1 MKKPLRLA
9 HVLMFTTA
17 LVAPAVAHAQDAAG
31 QEVSDTAQ
39 APQDQEYESPD
50 VSVPGGEIVVRTG
63 AFNIEQDTAEVV
75 SLLSAEDIARTGEGD
90 IAGALSRVTGLS
102 VVGNGFV
109 YVRGLGDRYSLA
121 LLNGSPLPSPEPL
134 KRVVPLDIFPTNVI
148 SSSLVQK
155 TYSVNY
161 PGEFGGGVINLT
173 TKSVPEETF
182 VTVSG
187 SIGGDTFTTGNLG
200 YVYRGSEQDWTGFD
214 NGVRDIP
221 PALQSF
227 FDSGNRISDLSQD
240 QREAI
245 AEQLITGNNS
255 VLQTNKNMAPNW
267 SAGLTT
273 GTAIDIGSDARLGI
287 IATAGYSNKFRTRQ
301 TTQQSP
307 ASADLSLKELDF
319 DRVITDEH
327 VVVDGMLGFGLEFG
341 EHRIRWTNLYIR
353 DTLKQARLGVGTRAT
368 SASGATFMQQDTA
381 WFERQLIDSQIVG
394 EFKSPGDGLS
404 VDWRLGYANS
414 QREAPDEI
422 SFEYYRSNRAN
433 DPYGDL
439 FINRLNNGQNGS
451 ASIAFS
457 NLDEDLWSG
466 GVDVSAELTPSITVS
481 AGYAFADTERT
492 SSRREFQFVAPNNG
506 QNFPP
511 AVLRPDLLL
520 GDAIIDYYNINLIE
534 TTESDP
540 AFEAKLRT
548 DAGYFQFNAELAM
561 GLSLNGGV
569 RYETARQ
576 TVNPIE
582 VFTVPSNSGAST
594 SLQNEYWLPAATLTW
609 EFADNMQLRV
619 SGSKTIARPQFRELL
634 FQQYYDPESN
644 RLYRGNPSL
653 QDSQLYNAEARVE
666 WYTGRDQ
673 RVSAAGFFKRID
685 NPIETYTGFTDNVT
699 ETSFANAPE
708 ANLYGAELEAQKYF
722 DAFGSRR
729 IVAIANY
736 TYTHSELKVGSGDT
750 VEIYTSGTQPALN
763 VFRDGV
769 PLTGQSDHLVNVQ
782 LGLEDEDSLSA
793 QTFLLSYAS
802 KRVTSRAPFGQPDIY
817 EYPGVR
823 LDFVAR
829 QGIYLGGIEAE
840 LKLEV
845 RNILGTD
852 YKEYQESGDNR
863 IYYNL
868 YEVGTSGSLGLSIT
882 F

>member
-1 MKKPLRLA
+1 MMKPLRLA
-9 HVLMFTTA
+9 HILMFTTA
-17 LVAPAVAHAQDAAG
+17 LVAPGVVHAQDAAG
-31 QEVSDTAQ
+31 QDVPNTAQ
-39 APQDQEYESPD
+39 TTPQEEAAPDI
-50 VSVPGGEIVVRTG
+50 SVPGAEIVVRG
-63 AFNIEQDTAEVV
+63 SAFNIQQDTPEVV
-75 SLLSAEDIARTGEGD
+75 SVLSTADIARTGEGD

-102 VVGNGFV
+102 VVSGGYV

-173 TKSVPEETF
+173 TKSVPEEAYL
-182 VTVSG
+182 TVSG

-200 YVYRGSEQDWTGFD
+200 YVYRGSSQDWIGFD

-221 PALQSF
+221 PALQAF
-227 FDSGNRISDLSQD
+227 LDSGERISDLTQSEQ
-240 QREAI
+240 EAI
-245 AEQLITGNNS
+245 GKQLITGNNA
-255 VLQTNKNMAPNW
+255 VLQRNNHMAPNW
-267 SAGLTT
+267 SAGLTA
-273 GTAIDIGSDARLGI
+273 GTAFDLGDDLRLGV
-287 IATAGYSNKFRTRQ
+287 IATAGYSNKFRTRE
-301 TTQQSP
+301 TTQQTPS
-307 ASADLSLKELDF
+307 SADLSEKELDF
-319 DRVITDEH
+319 TRVITDEH

-341 EHRIRWTNLYIR
+341 ENRIRWTNLYIR

-368 SASGATFMQQDTA
+368 SAAGATFMQQDTA
-381 WFERQLIDSQIVG
+381 WYERQLFDSQLVG
-394 EFKSPGDGLS
+394 EFKSSDAGLS
-404 VDWRLGYANS
+404 VDWRLSYANS
-414 QREAPDEI
+414 QRESPDEI

-457 NLDEDLWSG
+457 DLNEDLWSG
-466 GVDVSAELTPSITVS
+466 GVDVSYALTPSITVS
-481 AGYAFADTERT
+481 AGYAFSNTERD

-520 GDAIIDYYNINLIE
+520 GDAIIDYYDIGLVE

-540 AFEAKLRT
+540 AFTARLRT
-548 DAGYFQFNAELAM
+548 DAGYFQFNAELM
-561 GLSLNGGV
+561 EGLTLNGGV
-569 RYETARQ
+569 RYEAALQ

-594 SLQNEYWLPAATLTW
+594 ALDNSYWLPAATLTW
-609 EFADNMQLRV
+609 EFTENMQLRLNA
-619 SGSKTIARPQFRELL
+619 SKTIARPQFRELL

-644 RLYRGNPSL
+644 RLYRGNPRL

-666 WYTGRDQ
+666 WYPASGQ
-673 RVSAAGFFKRID
+673 RLSAAGFFKRID

-699 ETSFANAPE
+699 ETSFANAPK
-708 ANLYGAELEAQKYF
+708 ANLYGAELEVQKYF
-722 DAFGSRR
+722 DVFGSRR

-750 VEIYTSGTQPALN
+750 VETYTSGTQPALN

-769 PLTGQSDHLVNVQ
+769 ALTGQSDHLVNFQV
-782 LGLEDEDSLSA
+782 GLEDQDHLSQ
-793 QTFLLSYAS
+793 QTFLVSYAS

-817 EYPGVR
+817 EYPGLR

-829 QGIYLGGIEAE
+829 QGISLGGIEAE
-840 LKLEV
+840 LKLEI

-868 YEVGTSGSLGLSIT
+868 YQVGTSGSLGLSVT